1 MATRTHEIVAVVD
14 GSSEGNNQKEDPRRA
29 GVGIV
34 YYEDGEEI
42 FDFKEHVGDRT
53 NGDAEHLAV
62 FYALKEL
69 ASWGKAGDIDLLI
82 QTDSQNIAKQ
92 HQGDYRCNKD
102 EHRAILQEANEL
114 KKAFRSVRVE
124 WKSRNKT
131 VKADKLAKA
140 AASGEE
146 GE

>member
-1 MATRTHEIVAVVD
+1 MATRTHEILAVVD

-42 FDFKEHVGDRT
+42 HDFGVHVGDRT

-62 FYALKEL
+62 FYALKRL
-69 ASWGKAGDIDLLI
+69 SSWGGAEDIDLLI
-82 QTDSQNIAKQ
+82 QTDSQNVAKQ
-92 HQGDYRCNKD
+92 HQGEYGCNKA

-114 KKAFRSVRVE
+114 KRSFRSVRVE

-131 VKADKLAKA
+131 VKADKLAKE
-140 AASGEE
+140 AASGQE